1 MDLGLEKYEDSY
13 SSACKNR
20 MEDMLDSYV
29 KSLDELASL
38 NTLKNILYGVRVVI
52 DYRNRHLTDF
62 AEVNLEKDPKAR
74 FFSVSITR
82 KDIVRDVR
90 RVMRTAGFDEMKL
103 DEDTMTLWVFINKPT
118 FDQRNEIALEASRLD
133 RSIRQR
139 VANVKRD
146 TLERLRAAVDREYI
160 EELDVKP
167 TMERIEIISAR
178 TMVLIKLISIR
189 RQNQIMGSFFVFD
202 NNEDEE
208 LWEQENTDFLKKLFR
223 VHDIDYDSEVVLPV
237 KIVKKKSKK
246 AEKVKQLIYVSRPTN
261 FSNATLKN
269 ILRSSKENNFEL
281 KITGCLIC
289 RADFFFQF
297 LEGPKEAVDEL
308 YNKILD
314 DKRHFDI
321 KKLRQKN
328 VNARVFE
335 FLYMEYEFDKNWMW
349 SHDQVKNG
357 TIHNLKSDEA
367 MAIFEKLASEEEA
380 RQSEARKSKEE
391 HEKREQMLAKRMA
404 ETKKSSASADY

>member
-237 KIVKKKSKK
+237 KIVKKKPKK

-269 ILRSSKENNFEL
+269 ILRSAKENNFEL

>member
-1 MDLGLEKYEDSY
+1 MDLGIEEFEDSY

-20 MEDMLDSYV
+20 MEDMLDSYI

-52 DYRNRHLTDF
+52 DFRNRHLTDF

-118 FDQRNEIALEASRLD
+118 FDQRNEVALEASRLD
-133 RSIRQR
+133 RAVRQR

-160 EELDVKP
+160 EELDIKP
-167 TMERIEIISAR
+167 TMERIEIICAR
-178 TMVLIKLISIR
+178 TMVLIRLISIR
-189 RQNQIMGSFFVFD
+189 RKKQIMGSFFVFD
-202 NNEDEE
+202 SKDDEE
-208 LWEQENTDFLKKLFR
+208 LWEEENTDIFKKYFKI
-223 VHDIDYDSEVVLPV
+223 HDIDYDAEVELPV
-237 KIVKKKSKK
+237 KITKKKPKK
-246 AEKVKQLIYVSRPTN
+246 TEKVKQLIYVSRPTDFTN
-261 FSNATLKN
+261 GILKN
-269 ILRSSKENNFEL
+269 ILRSSKENNVES

-289 RADFFFQF
+289 RADFYFQF
-297 LEGPKEAVDEL
+297 LEGPKEAIDEL
-308 YNKILD
+308 YEKILV

-321 KKLRQKN
+321 KRLRQKN
-328 VNARVFE
+328 ANARVFE
-335 FLYMEYEFDKNWMW
+335 FMALKYEFNKSWMW

-367 MAIFEKLASEEEA
+367 MAIFEKLAKEEEA
-380 RQSEARKSKEE
+380 RQAEAKKAREE
-391 HEKREQMLAKRMA
+391 DEKRNQMLAQRRA
-404 ETKKSSASADY
+404 EIRKSAATADN

>member
-223 VHDIDYDSEVVLPV
+223 VHDIDYDAEVTLPV
-237 KIVKKKSKK
+237 KIVKKKPKK

-261 FSNATLKN
+261 FTSAILKN
-269 ILRSSKENNFEL
+269 ILRSAKENNFEL

>member
-237 KIVKKKSKK
+237 KIVKKKPKK

-269 ILRSSKENNFEL
+269 ILRSAKENNFEL

-404 ETKKSSASADY
+404 ETKKSSASAEY

>member
-74 FFSVSITR
+74 FFSVSLTR

-133 RSIRQR
+133 RAIRQR

-160 EELDVKP
+160 EEVDVKP

-223 VHDIDYDSEVVLPV
+223 VHDIDYDAEVTLPV
-237 KIVKKKSKK
+237 KIVKKKPKK

-261 FSNATLKN
+261 FTSAILKN
-269 ILRSSKENNFEL
+269 ILRSAKENNFEL

-289 RADFFFQF
+289 RADFFLQF
-297 LEGPKEAVDEL
+297 LEGPKDAVDEL

-314 DKRHFDI
+314 DKRHFDV

-335 FLYMEYEFDKNWMW
+335 YLYMEYEFDKNWMW

-367 MAIFEKLASEEEA
+367 MAVFEKLASEEEA

-404 ETKKSSASADY
+404 ETKKSSAPADY

>member
-20 MEDMLDSYV
+20 MEDMLDNYV

-74 FFSVSITR
+74 FFSVSISR

-223 VHDIDYDSEVVLPV
+223 AHDIDYDSEVVLPV
-237 KIVKKKSKK
+237 KIVKKKPKK

-281 KITGCLIC
+281 KITGLLIC

-297 LEGPKEAVDEL
+297 LEGPKDAVDEL

-328 VNARVFE
+328 VNARIFE

>member
-1 MDLGLEKYEDSY
+1 MDLGIEEYEDSY

-20 MEDMLDSYV
+20 MEDMLDSYI

-237 KIVKKKSKK
+237 KIVKKKPKK

-261 FSNATLKN
+261 FTSAILKN
-269 ILRSSKENNFEL
+269 ILRSAKENNFEL

>member
-160 EELDVKP
+160 EELDIKP
-167 TMERIEIISAR
+167 TMERIEIICAR
-178 TMVLIKLISIR
+178 TMVLIQLISIR
-189 RQNQIMGSFFVFD
+189 RQKQIMGSFFVFD

-281 KITGCLIC
+281 KITGFLIC